1 MGVKKTSKCL
11 KRVRRMS
18 PVFGKLWGAS
28 KGSWKIKVVVPGGQG
43 GVYWVPEGQGGH
55 LKEPRLSRG
64 ARESQGV

>member
-1 MGVKKTSKCL
+1 
-11 KRVRRMS
+11 MS
-18 PVFGKLWGAS
+18 PVFGKSWGAS

-55 LKEPRLSRG
+55 LKEPRVSRG